1 MLLFDGNL
9 VAIKKKGE
17 GYQENL
23 GSSQLGRFK
32 IVLEEA
38 ISEHDASPLGKF
50 EKELEEK
57 FGIQDMTPKALE
69 KEYKRVARR
78 EIGFDQ
84 DGEPVFKL
92 NENDE
97 TRLLRFRQFACK
109 YLFLFSG
116 VAIAIASAITAAFL
130 VTRQALKRIA
140 KRFKRD
146 EKSGKVVPSWNL
158 IPSEEKGGGVVP
170 STLDWLSDNLLAV
183 LGAVL
188 LFLFFYKR

>member
-1 MLLFDGNL
+1 
-9 VAIKKKGE
+9 
-17 GYQENL
+17 
-23 GSSQLGRFK
+23 
-32 IVLEEA
+32 
-38 ISEHDASPLGKF
+38 
-50 EKELEEK
+50 
-57 FGIQDMTPKALE
+57 MTPKALE
-69 KEYKRVARR
+69 KEYKQVARR

-92 NENDE
+92 
-97 TRLLRFRQFACK
+97 
-109 YLFLFSG
+109 
-116 VAIAIASAITAAFL
+116 AIAIASAITAAIL
-130 VTRQALKRIA
+130 VTRQALKRMA